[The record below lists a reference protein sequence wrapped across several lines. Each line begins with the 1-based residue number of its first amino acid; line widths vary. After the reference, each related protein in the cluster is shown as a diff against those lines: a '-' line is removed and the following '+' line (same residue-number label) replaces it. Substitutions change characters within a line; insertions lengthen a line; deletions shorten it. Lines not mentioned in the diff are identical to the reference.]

1 MPPRA
6 PRADDVA
13 GAEVAEGCPGWA
25 ILSVLAGHVLPRP
38 SRKVRWRMRLF
49 DRLVVLQRRL
59 QLAPRRPAPTLLE
72 LSNRGH
78 TGHSEAA

>member
-1 MPPRA
+1 
-6 PRADDVA
+6 
-13 GAEVAEGCPGWA
+13 
-25 ILSVLAGHVLPRP
+25 
-38 SRKVRWRMRLF
+38 MRLF